1 MLISFGILAPT
12 ELIVVLVVALII
24 FGPGKLPELGKSLGR
39 GINEFKTASQEPI
52 RIVESIGTEKDT
64 VKGNV
69 NNNIN
74 DIPKDSPIEG

>member
-1 MLISFGILAPT
+1 MLNTSIETEAGDVLISFGFLAPT

-52 RIVESIGTEKDT
+52 KIVESISTQKD
-64 VKGNV
+64 
-69 NNNIN
+69 IA
-74 DIPKDSPIEG
+74 KDSEEG

>member
-39 GINEFKTASQEPI
+39 GINEFKNASQEPI
-52 RIVESIGTEKDT
+52 KIVETIGIQKD
-64 VKGNV
+64 NA
-69 NNNIN
+69 
-74 DIPKDSPIEG
+74 KDNAKTIV